1 MSTEANASSNC
12 VLSSSARIF
21 AHRTRS
27 LSEAPLRRYNFTFD
41 TGFLTDDTNFDIS
54 DSEFELESVGSSP
67 ERGFHSSDRPR
78 TAYRRVRPGRLHRIN
93 LPGVD
98 TAHFGINVPD
108 EQLPRNEQIPDAN
121 VPPELPEGTRTVL
134 NESGELITSP
144 SSDER
149 EAATVS
155 VGFSHAHLANR
166 PSGTS
171 PLRPSHTRVD
181 ASRDRSEAGTESRLS
196 RFGSTSDGI
205 VREYYEQY
213 VPRTSGPIEATGT
226 SETSTQNRENST
238 GAQQQPTGS
247 AGSDGGH
254 PNAIP
259 VYITIKIDY
268 DPALL
273 DVRGYDVT
281 ATPQNTPAREE
292 RGEEGDQEE
301 DGQAEDG
308 RNGGSPR

>member
-1 MSTEANASSNC
+1 MSTEANVSSNC
-12 VLSSSARIF
+12 ILSSSSRLF

-27 LSEAPLRRYNFTFD
+27 LSEGPIRRYNFTFD

-67 ERGFHSSDRPR
+67 ERGFHSSGKPR

-93 LPGVD
+93 LPDVG

-108 EQLPRNEQIPDAN
+108 EQLPRNEEMPDGN
-121 VPPELPEGTRTVL
+121 IVPELPRETRAVL
-134 NESGELITSP
+134 NESGEPIKSS

-155 VGFSHAHLANR
+155 VGFNHAHPSNR
-166 PSGTS
+166 PRG
-171 PLRPSHTRVD
+171 VG
-181 ASRDRSEAGTESRLS
+181 ASQSRFESETESRLS

-205 VREYYEQY
+205 AREYYEQY
-213 VPRTSGPIEATGT
+213 VPRCSRPVATDATEAATQRRASL
-226 SETSTQNRENST
+226 SEAKQENTQDIQTIKNGE
-238 GAQQQPTGS
+238 
-247 AGSDGGH
+247 GGCSR
-254 PNAIP
+254 PSAIP
-259 VYITIKIDY
+259 IYITINIDY

-281 ATPQNTPAREE
+281 ATPRITSAGHE
-292 RGEEGDQEE
+292 RGEEQQLEEEQGGDKQSNC
-301 DGQAEDG
+301 
-308 RNGGSPR
+308 RMH